1 MYVDPTDE
9 EYKHLIDLLENVEH
23 LLGYVL
29 KNEKVQYDTKYDLDS
44 AFDSLE
50 DAIAMLRDAEAQVE
64 TLERADEKNED
75 PPSDLEALAE
85 DLA

>member
-1 MYVDPTDE
+1 MHVDLSDE
-9 EYKHLIDLLENVEH
+9 EHEHLIDLLENVEH

-29 KNEKVQYDTKYDLDS
+29 KHEKVQYDTKYDLHS

-50 DAIAMLRDAEAQVE
+50 DAILILQDAEV
-64 TLERADEKNED
+64 ERADEENED
-75 PPSDLEALAE
+75 PPSDFEALAE